1 MPSRLPV
8 AATAEPLEAFVT
20 GFDDLFTRRNQR
32 QSFRRYLEG
41 LLLSNERNKTLT
53 ALANAEPIVGALH
66 PNVQSLQYF
75 LSESNWQAEQ
85 VNARR
90 KQLLRECPV
99 TTPTAR
105 GALVIDETGDR
116 KDGKK
121 TAHVARQYL
130 ANLGKVDNGVVSV
143 TSLYAE
149 EGFYYPLEVEPYTP
163 SGWFEKGKQ
172 DTAFRTKPQI
182 ALELVQREVKEGLTF
197 RAVVADCFYGENDV
211 FVSGLQGLEKNAGG
225 PIGFVLS
232 LKRSHCWW
240 HLPGEVGSLL
250 EAAQLASRNDATKV
264 GDWQPV
270 VRTFADGHQETWY
283 ALEVKTK
290 AYHPEKSMRAVVAT
304 NDPALLPEANT
315 WFLMTN
321 LPAPKAQNAQNASP
335 VEQSQSPLPPADL
348 EEVVRL
354 YSLRNW
360 VEQGYKQV
368 KHALGWAQYQVR
380 SDTAMRRHWTLVMCA
395 FSFVW
400 WNHNQNHGQ
409 GQEENENLNQSLNQS
424 VSETDPGTDPK
435 TAAEAVSEKKG
446 GECFLIFPG
455 FLRALALGT
464 TADSFLA
471 GPLDTGMASVAGM
484 DTLATTPGT
493 RESVGKP
500 ATRKRTLSV

>member
-20 GFDDLFTRRNQR
+20 RFDDLFTRLNQR
-32 QSFRRYLEG
+32 QAFRRYLEG
-41 LLLSNERNKTLT
+41 LLLSSERNKTLT

-66 PNVQSLQYF
+66 PSVQSLQFF
-75 LSESNWQAEQ
+75 LSESNWQ
-85 VNARR
+85 VKLINARR
-90 KQLLRECPV
+90 KQLLRECL
-99 TTPTAR
+99 TTAPTTR
-105 GALVIDETGDR
+105 GVLVIDETGDR

-143 TSLYAE
+143 TSLYADE
-149 EGFYYPLEVEPYTP
+149 HLYYPLEVEPYTP
-163 SGWFEKGKQ
+163 SRWFEKGKQ

-182 ALELVQREVKEGLTF
+182 ALELVQREVKEGLPF

-211 FVSGLQGLEKNAGG
+211 FVSGLQSLEQNAGVSTGG

-240 HLPGEVGSLL
+240 HEEGEVGSLL
-250 EAAQLASRNDATKV
+250 EAARLASWNGASKE
-264 GDWQPV
+264 GDWQPT
-270 VRTFADGHQETWY
+270 VRTFADGHKETWY

-290 AYHPEKSMRAVVAT
+290 AYHPEKSVRAVVAT
-304 NDPALLPEANT
+304 TDPALLPEANT

-321 LPAPKAQNAQNASP
+321 LPAPKAQNSSPVP
-335 VEQSQSPLPPADL
+335 VEQSHDLLAPADL

-360 VEQGYKQV
+360 VEQSYKQV

-400 WNHNQNHGQ
+400 WNHSQ
-409 GQEENENLNQSLNQS
+409 GKEEKENQS
-424 VSETDPGTDPK
+424 VSETDLT
-435 TAAEAVSEKKG
+435 TEAEPVAEKKG
-446 GECFLIFPG
+446 GERFPS
-455 FLRALALGT
+455 FLRALAVGT
-464 TADSFLA
+464 ETDSFLA
-471 GPLDTGMASVAGM
+471 GPLDTGMASLAGV
-484 DTLATTPGT
+484 DVLATSGGVGT
-493 RESVGKP
+493 SLGKS
-500 ATRKRTLSV
+500 AAR

>member
-8 AATAEPLEAFVT
+8 VATAEPLEAFVI
-20 GFDDLFTRRNQR
+20 GFDDLFTRLNQR
-32 QSFRRYLEG
+32 QAFRRYLEG

-66 PNVQSLQYF
+66 PSVQSLQFF
-75 LSESNWQAEQ
+75 LSESNWQAKRI
-85 VNARR
+85 NAHR
-90 KQLLRECPV
+90 KQLLRECPA

-105 GALVIDETGDR
+105 GVLVIDETGDR

-143 TSLYAE
+143 TSLYADE
-149 EGFYYPLEVEPYTP
+149 HLYYPLEVEPYTP
-163 SGWFEKGKQ
+163 SRWFEKGKQ

-182 ALELVQREVKEGLTF
+182 ALELVQQEVKEGLPF

-211 FVSGLQGLEKNAGG
+211 FVSGLQGLEQQGLEQNGG
-225 PIGFVLS
+225 SNGNPIGFVLS

-240 HLPGEVGSLL
+240 HLAGEVGSLL
-250 EAAQLASRNDATKV
+250 EAARLASWNEATKE

-270 VRTFADGHQETWY
+270 VRTFADGHEETWY

-290 AYHPEKSMRAVVAT
+290 AYHPEKSIRAVVAT
-304 NDPALLPEANT
+304 TDPSLLPEANT

-321 LPAPKAQNAQNASP
+321 LPAPDSVRA
-335 VEQSQSPLPPADL
+335 SQSSQGQSSQGQSSLAPADL
-348 EEVVRL
+348 GEVVRL

-400 WNHNQNHGQ
+400 WNRGQGPEENQESNHNQNHY
-409 GQEENENLNQSLNQS
+409 
-424 VSETDPGTDPK
+424 ETDPATE
-435 TAAEAVSEKKG
+435 AEPVAEKKG
-446 GECFLIFPG
+446 REYFARFSG
-455 FLRALALGT
+455 FLRALAFGT
-464 TADSFLA
+464 TTDSFLA
-471 GPLDTGMASVAGM
+471 GPLDTGMAPLAGM
-484 DTLATTPGT
+484 DALASSGGVGT
-493 RESVGKP
+493 SVGKP
-500 ATRKRTLSV
+500 AAR